1 MSTINGNGNVV
12 RELRPIE
19 AGHGHH
25 DGGDVRL
32 RLTRRGRIVIGL
44 LLTMAVAALLA
55 GAGMFAASQAQAA
68 TEDSGEQF
76 TYVVAEPGDSLWS
89 LATRVAPGADPRD
102 VIDDVMRLNQLQTA
116 DIEAGQQIAIPK
128 AYDA

>member
-1 MSTINGNGNVV
+1 MSIINGNGNVV
-12 RELRPIE
+12 RQLRPVE
-19 AGHGHH
+19 AGDGHH

-32 RLTRRGRIVIGL
+32 RLTRRGRVVIGVL
-44 LLTMAVAALLA
+44 VTMAVAALLA
-55 GAGMFAASQAQAA
+55 GAGMFAAAQAQASA
-68 TEDSGEQF
+68 EVSGEQF

-89 LATRVAPGADPRD
+89 LATRIAPGADPRD
-102 VIDDVMRLNQLQTA
+102 VIDDVMRLNQLQSV